1 MYGVRKMNKKDEK
14 IVCDKKTMKQK
25 MRVARAIRLA
35 ELRAIR
41 LAELELISLRA
52 RLRKHGVLG

>member
-1 MYGVRKMNKKDEK
+1 MNEK
-14 IVCDKKTMKQK
+14 EEKVVSETRTTEQN
-25 MRVARAIRLA
+25 MRERRAIRLA

-41 LAELELISLRA
+41 LAELEMIRLRA